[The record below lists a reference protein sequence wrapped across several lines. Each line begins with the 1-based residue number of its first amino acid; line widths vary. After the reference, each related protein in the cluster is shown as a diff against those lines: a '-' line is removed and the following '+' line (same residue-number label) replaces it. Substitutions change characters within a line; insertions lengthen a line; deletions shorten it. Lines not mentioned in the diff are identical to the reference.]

1 MQNFITAPANS
12 ITSRGG
18 HWLIFVVQN
27 QDYMPAINYTTAAGG
42 RNRSFE
48 IMPGRKAGDGC
59 VVSVTRTVETP
70 AGYYFYFREDEGIAE
85 QLVTFISN
93 ERRKHTAF
101 VFTLQF
107 QEDILLLEITG
118 PVGTN
123 DRIMGMM
130 QARLDTMTAC

>member
-1 MQNFITAPANS
+1 
-12 ITSRGG
+12 
-18 HWLIFVVQN
+18 
-27 QDYMPAINYTTAAGG
+27 MPAINYTTAAGG

-123 DRIMGMM
+123 DRIMAMM
-130 QARLDTMTAC
+130 RAGLDTMTAC